1 MARRKGHWQ
10 SERCTV
16 CSHPKIG
23 MINFALARGT
33 SPLAVAKEHGLG
45 ASAVY
50 NHNRAHIED
59 NYRKII
65 GSDVYTDIDELLK
78 KCTQGDAESLD
89 VLNAMISGFF
99 HNWSL
104 AFANG
109 SQAGMVAYSAQLRPL
124 IELRAKINRELA
136 PATTY
141 NSITNNV
148 VMLGDVTELLKI
160 LQPFPEARQAI
171 VDHYTARSATKAVED
186 DAAKAE

>member
-1 MARRKGHWQ
+1 MARKKGHWQ

-23 MINFALARGT
+23 IINFALARGI

-45 ASAVY
+45 TSAVY

-65 GSDVYTDIDELLK
+65 GSGVYADIDELLK

-104 AFANG
+104 AFANCRPNVQMSVPSNLKMSVSPAVWRVVG
-109 SQAGMVAYSAQLRPL
+109 GDISGGAECERWGVAASRGVAGC
-124 IELRAKINRELA
+124 
-136 PATTY
+136 
-141 NSITNNV
+141 
-148 VMLGDVTELLKI
+148 
-160 LQPFPEARQAI
+160 
-171 VDHYTARSATKAVED
+171 
-186 DAAKAE
+186 

>member
-1 MARRKGHWQ
+1 MARKKGHWQ

-23 MINFALARGT
+23 IINFALARGI
-33 SPLAVAKEHGLG
+33 SPLAVANEHGLG
-45 ASAVY
+45 TSAMY

-59 NYRKII
+59 NYRKIM
-65 GSDVYTDIDELLK
+65 GSGVYADIDELLK

-89 VLNAMISGFF
+89 VLNAMISGFV

-109 SQAGMVAYSAQLRPL
+109 SQAGMVAYSAQLRQL

-141 NSITNNV
+141 SSITNNV
-148 VMLGDVTELLKI
+148 VMMSNVTELLKI

-171 VDHYTARSATKAVED
+171 IDHYTARSATKALEED
-186 DAAKAE
+186 ATNAD

>member
-1 MARRKGHWQ
+1 MARKKVHWQ

-23 MINFALARGT
+23 IINFALARGI
-33 SPLAVAKEHGLG
+33 SPLAVANEHGLG
-45 ASAVY
+45 TSAVY

-65 GSDVYTDIDELLK
+65 GSGVYADIDELLK
-78 KCTQGDAESLD
+78 KYTQGDAEPLD

-141 NSITNNV
+141 SSITNNV
-148 VMLGDVTELLKI
+148 VMSDVTELLKI

-171 VDHYTARSATKAVED
+171 VDHYTARSATKGLED
-186 DAAKAE
+186 DAAKAD